1 MSEDEKELMKCT
13 KKELIEYILDLE
25 YENHKID
32 KKFNITL
39 ITIRCKRIIK
49 LNING
54 ITRKN

>member
-32 KKFNITL
+32 KKL
-39 ITIRCKRIIK
+39 KK
-49 LNING
+49 L
-54 ITRKN
+54 KE